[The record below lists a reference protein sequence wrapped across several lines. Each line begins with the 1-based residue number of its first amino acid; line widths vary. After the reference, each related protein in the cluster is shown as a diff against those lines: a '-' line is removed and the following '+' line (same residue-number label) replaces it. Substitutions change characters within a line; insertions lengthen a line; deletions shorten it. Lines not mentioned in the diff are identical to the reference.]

1 MMTKMTVALW
11 DCGDDGTAV
20 WQCLIADDLR
30 YVEGR
35 IDDTVV
41 KVYEMALR
49 AYEDEEQ
56 GA

>member
-1 MMTKMTVALW
+1 MTKMTVALW